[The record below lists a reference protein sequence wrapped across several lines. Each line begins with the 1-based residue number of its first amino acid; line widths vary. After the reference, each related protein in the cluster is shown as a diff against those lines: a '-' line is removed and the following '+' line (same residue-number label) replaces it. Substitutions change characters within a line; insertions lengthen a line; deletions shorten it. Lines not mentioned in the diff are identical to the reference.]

1 MYISEPNGGSEL
13 SVLNVEPSAGH
24 QVKEGRN
31 SRTPYECKSGIRL
44 TTFPSFR
51 AWTFSFSS
59 SLEPDHRS
67 GGVRFSVAQ

>member
-1 MYISEPNGGSEL
+1 MWNFQPT
-13 SVLNVEPSAGH
+13 NVQCQA
-24 QVKEGRN
+24 KEETAVVHLLQAKR
-31 SRTPYECKSGIRL
+31 RHAPHECKSGIRL

-59 SLEPDHRS
+59 SPEPVHRS